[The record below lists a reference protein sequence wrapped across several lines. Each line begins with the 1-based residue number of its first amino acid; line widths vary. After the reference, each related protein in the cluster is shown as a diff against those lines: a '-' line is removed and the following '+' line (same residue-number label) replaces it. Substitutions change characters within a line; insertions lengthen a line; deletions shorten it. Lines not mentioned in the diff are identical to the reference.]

1 MNHNLWK
8 GDYMNKVD
16 KGFELVYWKL
26 SYRRKFI
33 RTLWTIPWMIA
44 SLIFIQIVGENYKY
58 TMIAGII
65 YLVVF
70 PIQAIYNYK
79 KWMKEETK

>member
-58 TMIAGII
+58 TMIAGIS
-65 YLVVF
+65 L
-70 PIQAIYNYK
+70 
-79 KWMKEETK
+79 